1 VSLTVFIY
9 IYIYIYIYIAIF
21 AESSVN
27 AEVWLCEVVAV
38 AAGLFSAVR
47 RQSSEY
53 FVNAPIEQKKP
64 YIYEINPRFYQ
75 TLKKNKDL

>member
-1 VSLTVFIY
+1 MSLTVF
-9 IYIYIYIYIAIF
+9 IYIYIYIAIF

-53 FVNAPIEQKKP
+53 FVNAPIEQKSL
-64 YIYEINPRFYQ
+64 IYM
-75 TLKKNKDL
+75 K